1 MKRTKL
7 IASLTGAGMI
17 LAGPSVFATQVTQ
30 SIGPLVG
37 SSAQV
42 STPISAPLATP
53 QALRGV
59 LIPMTQLMGG
69 MQPILGAML
78 TNPLMQGAIPVV
90 VNPIEALMYDFVG
103 PLVRESTGLEP
114 INISGRE
121 LTRMIQQ
128 NPNLQLIDVRTPSEY
143 AQAHI
148 PGAVNIQLQDVN
160 AALQDGRIDKD
171 RPVVF
176 ICQSGARSYM
186 AGLLAITYGY
196 TDVYN
201 LFGGTV
207 GGWIE
212 AGLPVEQ

>member
-1 MKRTKL
+1 
-7 IASLTGAGMI
+7 
-17 LAGPSVFATQVTQ
+17 
-30 SIGPLVG
+30 
-37 SSAQV
+37 
-42 STPISAPLATP
+42 
-53 QALRGV
+53 
-59 LIPMTQLMGG
+59 MTQLMGG

>member
-1 MKRTKL
+1 MERKMLSL
-7 IASLTGAGMI
+7 ITLGGLLFAY
-17 LAGPSVFATQVTQ
+17 PSVWATQLTQ
-30 SIGPLVG
+30 SLGPLVG

-53 QALRGV
+53 QTLRTV
-59 LIPMTQLMGG
+59 LVPMTQMMGG

-78 TNPLMQGAIPVV
+78 TNPMMQGMIPVV
-90 VNPIEALMYDFVG
+90 VNPIEALMYDFIG
-103 PLVRESTGLEP
+103 PLVKETTGQEP

-121 LTRMIQQ
+121 LNRMIQQ
-128 NPNLQLIDVRTPSEY
+128 TPELQRIDVRTPAEY
-143 AQAHI
+143 DQGHI

-160 AALQDGRIDKD
+160 SALQSGEIDKD
-171 RPVVF
+171 KPLVF

-196 TDVYN
+196 EEVNN
-201 LFGGTV
+201 LLGGTV